1 MPPDARVRNARI
13 DDLPHIVPLFCSSL
27 DVVTHSKQAA
37 EYDNLLIKDLV
48 ARQCFPPDSPAEVHT
63 FVVEELSTNSI
74 LGYAIVKT
82 IAADGCGGQQ
92 SHELHQ
98 LVVPTSFRSKRLMGM
113 LMGHLQNL
121 FAEHGLWVRV
131 IKRYEKACRF
141 YRKWHFADVKEMQAQ
156 GVNETV
162 PVLIMFWPGDVDRR

>member
-37 EYDNLLIKDLV
+37 EYDNHLIKELV

-74 LGYAIVKT
+74 LG
-82 IAADGCGGQQ
+82 
-92 SHELHQ
+92 S
-98 LVVPTSFRSKRLMGM
+98 
-113 LMGHLQNL
+113 
-121 FAEHGLWVRV
+121 
-131 IKRYEKACRF
+131 
-141 YRKWHFADVKEMQAQ
+141 
-156 GVNETV
+156 
-162 PVLIMFWPGDVDRR
+162 

>member
-27 DVVTHSKQAA
+27 DVVTHSKHPT
-37 EYDNLLIKDLV
+37 EYDNSLIKELV
-48 ARQCFPPDSPAEVHT
+48 ARQCFPPESPPAVHT

-82 IAADGCGGQQ
+82 IAADGSGGQQ

-141 YRKWHFADVKEMQAQ
+141 YRKWHFTDVKEMQAQ

-162 PVLIMFWPGDVDRR
+162 PVLIMFWPGEADRR

>member
-1 MPPDARVRNARI
+1 VRSARI
-13 DDLPHIVPLFCSSL
+13 EDISHIVPLFCSSL
-27 DVVTHSKQAA
+27 DVVTQNKTTGITS
-37 EYDNLLIKDLV
+37 EYDNSLIKELV
-48 ARQCFPPDSPAEVHT
+48 LRQCFPPDQDSVRT
-63 FVVEELSTNSI
+63 FVLEELSTNTI

-82 IAADGCGGQQ
+82 LAADGCGGQQ

-98 LVVPTSFRSKRLMGM
+98 LVVPASFRSKRLMGM

-141 YRKWHFADVKEMQAQ
+141 YRKWHFTYVKEMQTE

-162 PVLIMFWPGDVDRR
+162 PVVIMFWPGDVDR